1 MLVCG
6 LCWFTRAHQGGRPI
20 RSSYI
25 DAACVR
31 LGRAL
36 LRVPVASQCLH
47 VSEFRQLSVVL
58 SVTLAFFRVVGGK
71 GVVRGVITQPLWHVR
86 FPRGGLEDAFG
97 SSATTAGLLPRC
109 RYVLPPESLFFFD
122 FRGETSKR
130 GQNFSI
136 QSKKNKDIEKKLP
149 DVKKTFNDASGSFS
163 GPKKAFR
170 LRCDASMRT

>member
-86 FPRGGLEDAFG
+86 FSSGGLEDAFG
-97 SSATTAGLLPRC
+97 SSATTAGLLPRW
-109 RYVLPPESLFFFD
+109 RHVLPPESHF
-122 FRGETSKR
+122 
-130 GQNFSI
+130 FSI
-136 QSKKNKDIEKKLP
+136 SGVKRPKGANNFRFSRKKFKTSEKDARCEK
-149 DVKKTFNDASGSFS
+149 NIQ
-163 GPKKAFR
+163 
-170 LRCDASMRT
+170 